1 VGRVARGEASGAV
14 WMYREFE
21 VSADTDRG
29 PCSRL
34 LWQHKISRRIFRPD
48 KVPNQVL
55 GLARAGQVAQARMLF
70 EHWQRGESQPANEDS
85 ATLEGFEVG
94 GALKVGFLRALRGT
108 PLTLLLIVVCCV
120 LLYLA
125 PLARPTQ
132 LTFELLYP
140 NFAVGRRIVIS
151 QILSNFSLRDFFNM
165 LTPIL
170 LHGGLVHLIFNMLWL
185 WELGRQIE
193 RRQST
198 LMLGIA
204 VIVLALISNTVQ
216 YVWGGGNNFGGM
228 SGVVYGLFAYIWMW
242 QLFDPRA
249 GLWLPTSLILFML
262 ASLVLMAVLGLS
274 MIANEAH
281 IGGLLAGVVLGAS
294 LATLSRIRR

>member
-1 VGRVARGEASGAV
+1 
-14 WMYREFE
+14 MYRVFE
-21 VSADTDRG
+21 VPADTDLG
-29 PCSRL
+29 PFSRL
-34 LWQHKISRRIFRPD
+34 LWQHKISHRIFRPD
-48 KVPNQVL
+48 DVPVQVL
-55 GLARAGQVAQARMLF
+55 GVAKVEQVSVAQSLY
-70 EHWQRGESQPANEDS
+70 EQWLRGEIQPAEEDS
-85 ATLEGFEVG
+85 STLEGFG
-94 GALKVGFLRALRGT
+94 ASTALKTGILHALRHT
-108 PLTLLLIVVCCV
+108 PLTLSLIAVCCV

-125 PLARPTQ
+125 PLAQPTQ

-140 NFAVGRRIVIS
+140 DFAYGTRRIV
-151 QILSNFSLRDFFNM
+151 LSEVLSRFSFRDFANM

-198 LMLGIA
+198 LMLGILI
-204 VIVLALISNTVQ
+204 IVLALVSNTVQ
-216 YVWGGGNNFGGM
+216 YLWGGGNNFGGM

-262 ASLVLMAVLGLS
+262 ASLVLMAVLGLR

-281 IGGLLAGVVLGAS
+281 IGGLLAGVLFGAT
-294 LATLSRIRR
+294 LATLSRIRRAVDGDSSRRGRR